1 MSLTG
6 RTSHTTQVTLEADG
20 FWPSLTIGDLVGKY
34 RIPSDYADS
43 TVETGLLMGMI
54 RTHESLE
61 RVKSKIQADGYATFD
76 EYLQANSLQV
86 ADKELLQ
93 IHYEH
98 AAYSRAKAH
107 LLQDFK
113 TINRREVAENEAKES
128 EQTEK
133 FWLDEST
140 ASVAAILRHFFPGE
154 VFHNSAN
161 LHVELL

>member
-6 RTSHTTQVTLEADG
+6 RTAQTTQITLEGDG
-20 FWPSLTIGDLVGKY
+20 FWPALSIGDLLGKY

-61 RVKSKIQADGYATFD
+61 RVKAKIQEDGHATFAD
-76 EYLQANSLQV
+76 YLTANPLPVGGS
-86 ADKELLQ
+86 ELLQ

-140 ASVAAILRHFFPGE
+140 KSVAAILRHFFPGE